1 MELHLV
7 GEHSTFIQYFET
19 SRYANLL
26 PMHQKSYNNIR
37 TAYKLKSV
45 CYPGSCP
52 PDFFQTA
59 ADWLDQVE
67 RIPRRDRSGF
77 SSDLSQGR
85 FKGPTNWLSAVVEF
99 WPWIYSKVE
108 TLTAKTFRFCRQ
120 ARERERERVKLPN
133 SLATYEETVH
143 RISVSTT
150 KL

>member
-7 GEHSTFIQYFET
+7 GELALNLLQYFET

-26 PMHQKSYNNIR
+26 PMHQKTYNNMR

-67 RIPRRDRSGF
+67 RIPRRDRSDF

-99 WPWIYSKVE
+99 WPWTYSKVE
-108 TLTAKTFRFCRQ
+108 YLTAKTLRFCRQ
-120 ARERERERVKLPN
+120 ARERERVKLPN
-133 SLATYEETVH
+133 SLATNEETVL
-143 RISVSTT
+143 VSN
-150 KL
+150 LGEHY